1 VKITKRG
8 GPEPDPAP
16 GGFAVDGALVL
27 GALCERGILGG
38 PLSALEGV
46 DLEGG
51 AIRFDN
57 GSALG
62 VVLLGGAIII
72 DRGSFDAGIGVD
84 DSHWLSLES
93 GVVGGGASGF
103 ATSCGSSPGK
113 IHRFIFSS

>member
-27 GALCERGILGG
+27 GALCERGILG
-38 PLSALEGV
+38 GV